1 LLLSGY
7 QPNPR
12 TAKSPVKLI
21 GTVYNARPSS
31 AKKYFST
38 TPSSIYFEALQK
50 RLNAEDRITLP
61 TGCRP
66 MAEPALTY
74 RDYTVGWICALEV
87 EQAAAR
93 ALLDSEHSRLP
104 SIAGDS
110 NIYRFGSVNGHNVV
124 IACLPDGET
133 GNNPA
138 ATVAARMAMN
148 FPSLKFGLMVGIGG
162 GAPSPP
168 DYNDIRLGDVVVS
181 SATGEFGGVVQ
192 YDRGK
197 TVQKGVFARTGS
209 LNRPPEV
216 LRQAVTDLRA
226 TYRLKRGRFTEYL
239 SQMVLEFGT
248 FASPLATQ
256 GSQDI
261 LFRPDYDHPKESS
274 ASTCEF
280 CEAAQRIQRSPRS
293 PNPVIHYGTIASG
306 NQVMRNGLER
316 DQISKELG
324 GVLCFE
330 MEAAGLMNTFPCL
343 VIRGI
348 CDYSDSHKNK
358 NWQAYA
364 AAVAAAY
371 TKELLGEIEP
381 ALVGRTPNAA
391 AVMSESLDAIK
402 RNVTEVKDVIKGKEM
417 HLSFVIILVMQMLNL
432 FPRPRVSEYHKLD
445 IPSEF
450 SCQAE

>member
-1 LLLSGY
+1 
-7 QPNPR
+7 
-12 TAKSPVKLI
+12 
-21 GTVYNARPSS
+21 
-31 AKKYFST
+31 
-38 TPSSIYFEALQK
+38 
-50 RLNAEDRITLP
+50 
-61 TGCRP
+61 
-66 MAEPALTY
+66 MAELPLTHK
-74 RDYTVGWICALEV
+74 DYTVGWICALEV

-93 ALLDSEHSRLP
+93 ASLGAEHPRLP
-104 SIAGDS
+104 AIPGDP

-138 ATVAARMAMN
+138 ATVATRMVQN
-148 FPSLKFGLMVGIGG
+148 FPSIRFGLMVGIGG
-162 GAPSPP
+162 GVPTPP
-168 DYNDIRLGDVVVS
+168 NYNDIRLGDVVVS

-197 TVQKGVFARTGS
+197 TVQEGAFKRTGS

-216 LRQAVTDLRA
+216 LRQAVSDLRA
-226 TYRLKRGRFTEYL
+226 TYRLKRGRLAKYLADMISEYD
-239 SQMVLEFGT
+239 T
-248 FASPLATQ
+248 FASPATTL
-256 GSQDI
+256 GLQDT
-261 LFRPDYDHPKESS
+261 LFHPEYDHPMGGYFPTC
-274 ASTCEF
+274 ASCDVT
-280 CEAAQRIQRSPRS
+280 QIIQRSPRV
-293 PNPVIHYGTIASG
+293 PGPVVHYGTIASG

-316 DQISKELG
+316 DRISKELG

-381 ALVGRTPNAA
+381 ARVGQTQAA
-391 AVMSESLDAIK
+391 AAAMGKSL
-402 RNVTEVKDVIKGKEM
+402 
-417 HLSFVIILVMQMLNL
+417 
-432 FPRPRVSEYHKLD
+432 
-445 IPSEF
+445 
-450 SCQAE
+450 

>member
-1 LLLSGY
+1 MTDL
-7 QPNPR
+7 
-12 TAKSPVKLI
+12 V
-21 GTVYNARPSS
+21 
-31 AKKYFST
+31 
-38 TPSSIYFEALQK
+38 
-50 RLNAEDRITLP
+50 
-61 TGCRP
+61 
-66 MAEPALTY
+66 LTY

-93 ALLDSEHSRLP
+93 AMLDSEHPRLP
-104 SIAGDS
+104 SIAGDP
-110 NIYRFGSVNGHNVV
+110 NIYRFGSINGHNVV

-138 ATVAARMAMN
+138 ASVAARMTMN

-162 GAPSPP
+162 GVPSPP
-168 DYNDIRLGDVVVS
+168 NYDDIRLGDVVVS

-197 TVQKGVFARTGS
+197 TVQEGVFTRTGS

-226 TYRLKRGRFTEYL
+226 TYRLKRSRFAEYL
-239 SQMVLEFGT
+239 SQMVSEFDS
-248 FASPLATQ
+248 FASPIATK
-256 GSQDI
+256 GSQDT
-261 LFRPDYDHPKESS
+261 LFRPNYDHPGGSG
-274 ASTCEF
+274 APTCEF
-280 CEAAQRIQRSPRS
+280 CDAAQIIQRSPRS
-293 PNPVIHYGTIASG
+293 PNPVIHYGVIASG

-316 DQISKELG
+316 DRISKELG

-330 MEAAGLMNTFPCL
+330 MEAAGLMNTFPSL

-371 TKELLGEIEP
+371 TKELLSEIEP
-381 ALVGRTPNAA
+381 ALVERTLTAA
-391 AVMSESLDAIK
+391 AMMNESLKAIK
-402 RNVTEVKDVIKGKEM
+402 RDITTVRDVIRGKGM
-417 HLSFVIILVMQMLNL
+417 HLFSVIILVM
-432 FPRPRVSEYHKLD
+432 
-445 IPSEF
+445 
-450 SCQAE
+450 